1 MSIKK
6 DLRLKSLLKDL
17 ESFYSTYSDGRR
29 HFTYAYGSH
38 ITGYASEFSDL
49 DIVTIGDDYSKKD
62 IEEIKNYII
71 DFHNKNNLKIDEEV
85 PFEKKLVCSYN
96 MMLGAVLGEGF
107 HYDDAGMPLVPE
119 LILTQEYLQSDELM
133 KRILLSTITNKSYLL
148 SGSYEDY
155 SFYEQKGWEKIV
167 EVIFYMNNNQ
177 PLKQDS
183 FLELMISNGERTGRD
198 YLGYMNKEPVRNY
211 LTNKINEKFNIFLK
225 KGLLKE
231 EYKGVVYNGER

>member
-1 MSIKK
+1 AA
-6 DLRLKSLLKDL
+6 RAGLLHDIGKAVSGEVD
-17 ESFYSTYSDGRR
+17 
-29 HFTYAYGSH
+29 GSH
-38 ITGYASEFSDL
+38 AIIGA
-49 DIVTIGDDYSKKD
+49 DILQKNGEKD
-62 IEEIKNYII
+62 III
-71 DFHNKNNLKIDEEV
+71 NAVKAHHEEV